1 MKLLITPTFLEECYA
16 DDPDENDGEESCR
29 RRCVS
34 RNTCTTRN
42 ESIETEN
49 DILF

>member
-1 MKLLITPTFLEECYA
+1 MKLLITPTILEECYA
-16 DDPDENDGEESCR
+16 DDPDENDGGCR
-29 RRCVS
+29 RDCEK